1 MSKQLL
7 THTPRFSRGLV
18 SRPAITTSPKL
29 LGYHGFSTQLCPRPS
44 LPSTNP
50 SNMAKSKPQQTT
62 YSTLANYHA
71 TQKHHGEI
79 LRDHTS
85 TLHELRLHK
94 ARMDATLH
102 EHKAR
107 TDAKLHSLEAHRD
120 TLQSLERKR
129 ITNISNVRSEVHWAK
144 MQAIMVVTV
153 VVVLEMT
160 AWKMLAAEVE
170 ALRREVRARRG

>member
-7 THTPRFSRGLV
+7 THTTRFSRGLV
-18 SRPAITTSPKL
+18 SRSAITTSPKL

-50 SNMAKSKPQQTT
+50 SNMAKPKPQQTT

-71 TQKHHGEI
+71 TQKHHGET
-79 LRDHTS
+79 LHDHTS

-94 ARMDATLH
+94 AR
-102 EHKAR
+102 
-107 TDAKLHSLEAHRD
+107 TDAKIHSLEAHRD
-120 TLQSLERKR
+120 TLHSLERKR
-129 ITNISNVRSEVHWAK
+129 ITDTSKVRSEMHWAK

-153 VVVLEMT
+153 VVVVGMT

>member
-1 MSKQLL
+1 
-7 THTPRFSRGLV
+7 
-18 SRPAITTSPKL
+18 
-29 LGYHGFSTQLCPRPS
+29 
-44 LPSTNP
+44 
-50 SNMAKSKPQQTT
+50 MAKPKPQQTT

-71 TQKHHGEI
+71 TQKHHGET

-85 TLHELRLHK
+85 TLYELRLHK

-120 TLQSLERKR
+120 TLHSLERKR
-129 ITNISNVRSEVHWAK
+129 ITDTSNVRSEVNWAK
-144 MQAIMVVTV
+144 MQAIMIMTLV
-153 VVVLEMT
+153 VVVGMT